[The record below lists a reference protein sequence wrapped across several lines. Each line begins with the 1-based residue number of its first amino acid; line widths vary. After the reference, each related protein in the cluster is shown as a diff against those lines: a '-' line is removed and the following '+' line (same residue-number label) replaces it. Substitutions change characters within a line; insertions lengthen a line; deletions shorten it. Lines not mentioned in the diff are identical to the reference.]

1 MEDHPI
7 LSTRLTFKPIAN
19 RPSPVQWSAEGG
31 DAGAGRDVG
40 DSRFRKHNI
49 ICLMGRAS
57 PDGVKKSSNEAAWLW
72 RAAVN
77 SAE

>member
-1 MEDHPI
+1 
-7 LSTRLTFKPIAN
+7 
-19 RPSPVQWSAEGG
+19 
-31 DAGAGRDVG
+31 
-40 DSRFRKHNI
+40 
-49 ICLMGRAS
+49 MGRAS